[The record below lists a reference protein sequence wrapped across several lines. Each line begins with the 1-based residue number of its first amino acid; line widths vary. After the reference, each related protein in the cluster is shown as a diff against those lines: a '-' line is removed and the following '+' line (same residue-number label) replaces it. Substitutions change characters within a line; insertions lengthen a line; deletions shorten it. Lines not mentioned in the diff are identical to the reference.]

1 MNRLVD
7 SGNHGE
13 STPTLFVF
21 DLNTDKLI
29 RKYEFPP
36 DVAGVGSDLYD
47 LVIDKMSRF
56 VYIADSN
63 IQGASPG
70 LIVVDLH
77 IWRSKRVLNNHD
89 SVKPKSV
96 VPSVNGKQYDMPWE
110 AGVSS
115 ITLDENGEHIYFA
128 STLEDKLFALPSRI
142 LRKQG
147 ITHQEIEREV
157 FAAGQKT
164 VTESIVTGADGKV
177 YLTDFEHSSIA
188 VIDPSK
194 AWSITTLVQNE
205 KLLRWPHGLALAN
218 GYLYTACSAFHHV
231 IDGDLHNFG
240 PFHIVRMKLDGD
252 KSTDNE

>member
-1 MNRLVD
+1 M
-7 SGNHGE
+7 
-13 STPTLFVF
+13 F
-21 DLNTDKLI
+21 DLNTDKLV
-29 RKYEFPP
+29 RKYEFPS

-56 VYIADSN
+56 VYVADSN

-70 LIVVDLH
+70 IIVVDLH
-77 IWRSKRVLNNHD
+77 IWRSKRILNNHE

-96 VPSVNGKQYDMPWE
+96 VPSVNGKAYDMPWE

-115 ITLDENGEHIYFA
+115 ITLDENGDNIYFA

-147 ITHQEIEREV
+147 VTNKEIERAV

-164 VTESIVTGADGKV
+164 VTESIVTDVDGKV

-188 VIDPSK
+188 VIDPAN

-205 KLLRWPHGLALAN
+205 KLLRWPHGLAIAN
-218 GYLYTACSAFHHV
+218 GYLYASCSAFHHV
-231 IDGDLHNFG
+231 IDGDLRKKG
-240 PFHIVRMKLDGD
+240 PFHIVRVKLTTDT
-252 KSTDNE
+252 STDNEL